1 MLRTGDPPMSHQ
13 RRRLA
18 ANTLAVLCLSFASV
32 VSASAQ
38 DMWTAFDST
47 RVQELLKKIGAQS
60 VSLEKST
67 AGGTTTDVIVFQSGE
82 TKFLAMPAVCK
93 ANGCLALSLGVAWK
107 NDIKLTAEIVNEFNL
122 ASEFGRAFVTE
133 DGEFVGYGRYA
144 IADGGVSEANVV
156 SNIVNFVGNAE
167 EFLKFA
173 NKARVVAM
181 GPGAPS
187 LLAARQGLRW
197 PPEFAPMASRA
208 LAHRAVNDM
217 RRIVRPL
224 APSAHGPAR

>member
-1 MLRTGDPPMSHQ
+1 MSHQ
-13 RRRLA
+13 LRHRTA
-18 ANTLAVLCLSFASV
+18 IAFAVLCLSLAAV
-32 VSASAQ
+32 VPASAQ
-38 DMWTAFDST
+38 DMWTSFEPT

-60 VSLEKST
+60 VALEKST
-67 AGGTTTDVIVFQSGE
+67 AGGTTTDIIVFQSGE
-82 TKFLAMPAVCK
+82 TKFLAMPTVCK
-93 ANGCLALSLGVAWK
+93 ANGCLGLSLGVAWK

-122 ASEFGRAFVTE
+122 ANEFGRAFLTE

-156 SNIVNFVGNAE
+156 SNIVNFVANAE
-167 EFLKFA
+167 EFLTFA

-208 LAHRAVNDM
+208 MAHRAVNDM
-217 RRIVRPL
+217 RRSVRPL
-224 APSAHGPAR
+224 APSVHGPAR